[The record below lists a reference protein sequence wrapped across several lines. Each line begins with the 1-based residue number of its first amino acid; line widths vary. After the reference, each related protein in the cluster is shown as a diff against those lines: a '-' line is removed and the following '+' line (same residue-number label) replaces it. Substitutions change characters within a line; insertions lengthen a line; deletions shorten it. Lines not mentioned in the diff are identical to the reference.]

1 MEVNDMKLL
10 GISCGRRMGNS
21 EILLREA
28 LMGAAELGVDTEV
41 LSLLDVDVKPCIGC
55 KVCQAEITG
64 KEDCVIKDDAVF
76 VWNKIMDCDGL
87 ILSGPVYCLT
97 PPGYLLVIRDRL
109 FGSKSDVAW
118 MMERKKLKG
127 QGEKVFVDERCFKT
141 RPGAFISV
149 GGSVT
154 PDWLSL
160 GLSIFQT
167 MTFSIQL
174 EVVDQMMVMGTN
186 IVKGQVLLD
195 DTAMSRAGKL
205 GCHVAEAMGK
215 PGSEMKWQGDETGT
229 CPVCHQNEITIK
241 GKNPVQC
248 PICGIYGE
256 LKIENGEIKVTFS
269 EAEQKRSRLTLAGK
283 MEHWNEYHPAE
294 PEKSWQ
300 LNQTSTMPP
309 SKQTQFMNEI
319 KRKMAKYKA
328 DKPCIKPK
336 KTKVSP

>member
-1 MEVNDMKLL
+1 MGVIDMNLL
-10 GISCGRRMGNS
+10 GISCGRKMGNS

-28 LMGAAELGVDTEV
+28 LMAAEELGVKTEV

-55 KVCQAEITG
+55 KVCQAEIIG
-64 KEDCVIKDDAVF
+64 KEACVIKDDAVF
-76 VWNKIMDCDGL
+76 VWNKIMDSDGL

-118 MMERKKLKG
+118 MIERKKLKER
-127 QGEKVFVDERCFKT
+127 GEKVFVDERCFKT

-186 IVKGQVLLD
+186 IIKGQVLLD
-195 DTAMSRAGKL
+195 DNAMSRVHKL
-205 GCHVAEAMGK
+205 GHHVAEVMGK
-215 PGSEMKWQGDETGT
+215 TGSEMKWRGDEIGT

-241 GKNPVQC
+241 NKNPVQC

-256 LKIENGEIKVTFS
+256 LKIENGEIKVIFS
-269 EAEQKRSRLTLAGK
+269 DEERKRSRLTLAGK
-283 MEHWNEYHPAE
+283 MEHWNEYHPLD
-294 PEKSWQ
+294 PEKAWTSK
-300 LNQTSTMPP
+300 QTSTMPP
-309 SKQTQFMNEI
+309 SKQKQYLDEI
-319 KRKMAKYKA
+319 KRKMGKYKA
-328 DKPCIKPK
+328 DKPSLKPK
-336 KTKVSP
+336 KTKILP

>member
-1 MEVNDMKLL
+1 MKLL

-28 LMGAAELGVDTEV
+28 LMGAAESGTETEV

-55 KVCQAEITG
+55 KVCKAEITG

-118 MMERKKLKG
+118 MMERKKLKA

-141 RPGAFISV
+141 RPGAFISI
-149 GGSVT
+149 GGSIT

-160 GLSIFQT
+160 GLSLFHT

-186 IVKGQVLLD
+186 IVEGQVLLD
-195 DTAMSRAGKL
+195 EAAMSRAHQL
-205 GCHVAEAMGK
+205 GRHVGEVMGK
-215 PGSEMKWQGDETGT
+215 PASEMKWKGDEMGT

-241 GKNPVQC
+241 KKNPVQC

-256 LKIENGEIKVTFS
+256 IKIEDGEIIVTFS
-269 EAEQKRSRLTLAGK
+269 EEEQKRSRLTMIGK
-283 MEHWNEYHPAE
+283 QEHWDEYHPAD
-294 PEKSWQ
+294 PEKAWK
-300 LNQTSTMPP
+300 LGRTSTMPP
-309 SKQTQFMNEI
+309 SKQKQFREEI
-319 KRKMAKYKA
+319 KRKMVKYKA
-328 DKPCIKPK
+328 DKPCVKPQKTVK
-336 KTKVSP
+336 KTGTA

>member
-1 MEVNDMKLL
+1 MEVIDMKLL

-28 LMGAAELGVDTEV
+28 LMGAAEYGVETEV
-41 LSLLDVDVKPCIGC
+41 LSLLDVDIKPCIGC
-55 KVCQAEITG
+55 KVCEAEITG
-64 KEDCVIKDDAVF
+64 KENCVIKDDAVF

-87 ILSGPVYCLT
+87 IISGPVYCLT
-97 PPGYLLVIRDRL
+97 PPGYLFVIRDRL

-118 MMERKKLKG
+118 MMERKKLKAR
-127 QGEKVFVDERCFKT
+127 GEKVFVDERCFKT

-160 GLSIFQT
+160 GLSLFQT

-174 EVVDQMMVMGTN
+174 EVVDQQMVLGTN
-186 IVKGQVLLD
+186 IDKGQVLLN
-195 DTAMSRAGKL
+195 DTAMARVHQLGKN
-205 GCHVAEAMGK
+205 VAAVMGK
-215 PGSEMKWQGDETGT
+215 PTAAMKWMGDEPGT

-256 LKIENGEIKVTFS
+256 LKIENGEIKVIFS
-269 EAEQKRSRLTLAGK
+269 ESEQKRSRLNLAGK
-283 MEHWNEYHPAE
+283 MEHWYEYHPAE
-294 PEKSWQ
+294 PEKAWAA
-300 LNQTSTMPP
+300 NRTSTMPP
-309 SKQTQFMNEI
+309 AKQTQFTDEI
-319 KRKMAKYKA
+319 KKKLSRYKA
-328 DKPCIKPK
+328 DKPDVKPPRVK
-336 KTKVSP
+336 KTS